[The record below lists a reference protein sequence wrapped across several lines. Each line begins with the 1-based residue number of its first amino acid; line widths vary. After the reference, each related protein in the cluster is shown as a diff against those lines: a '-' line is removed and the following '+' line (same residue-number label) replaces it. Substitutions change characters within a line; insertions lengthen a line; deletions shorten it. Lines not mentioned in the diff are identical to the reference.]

1 MKKQQVIN
9 NINPLVLK
17 GIAHRG
23 LWNEELTEN
32 GIPAFQNAIDHNVAF
47 ELDIHL
53 TKDNQLLV
61 CHDSELYRTTGK
73 KGIIEDLTLAEI
85 KENYRL
91 HDGSSLPTLEEVLA
105 LTSERVPIII
115 ELKAYQRN
123 HKRLALRFL
132 ECLPLIKD
140 KKNFMLISFD
150 PRALLPLK
158 KSGIMRSLLVVRD
171 GKHDI
176 IYAFRHFFESVDLDQ
191 RFFTKKNVQRYSK
204 KHFVNCWT
212 IETEEQAKALAPYVD
227 TITFQKVSHVTIASV
242 LEHR

>member
-123 HKRLALRFL
+123 HKRLLIKAFHS
-132 ECLPLIKD
+132 EYLPL
-140 KKNFMLISFD
+140 F
-150 PRALLPLK
+150 
-158 KSGIMRSLLVVRD
+158 
-171 GKHDI
+171 
-176 IYAFRHFFESVDLDQ
+176 
-191 RFFTKKNVQRYSK
+191 
-204 KHFVNCWT
+204 W
-212 IETEEQAKALAPYVD
+212 
-227 TITFQKVSHVTIASV
+227 
-242 LEHR
+242 

>member
-91 HDGSSLPTLEEVLA
+91 YDGSSLPTLEEVLA

-132 ECLPLIKD
+132 ECLHLIKD

-150 PRALLPLK
+150 PRTLLPLK

-212 IETEEQAKALAPYVD
+212 IETEEQAKALALYVD
-227 TITFQKVSHVTIASV
+227 TITFQKV
-242 LEHR
+242 

>member
-32 GIPAFQNAIDHNVAF
+32 GIPAFQNAIVHNVAF

-115 ELKAYQRN
+115 ELKAYQICDKGTGY
-123 HKRLALRFL
+123 HISIDCSRLHNGEYILYINVGGNI
-132 ECLPLIKD
+132 ESEK
-140 KKNFMLISFD
+140 ISI
-150 PRALLPLK
+150 R
-158 KSGIMRSLLVVRD
+158 
-171 GKHDI
+171 
-176 IYAFRHFFESVDLDQ
+176 Q
-191 RFFTKKNVQRYSK
+191 
-204 KHFVNCWT
+204 
-212 IETEEQAKALAPYVD
+212 
-227 TITFQKVSHVTIASV
+227 
-242 LEHR
+242 

>member
-123 HKRLALRFL
+123 HKRLASRFL

-227 TITFQKVSHVTIASV
+227 TITFHNRLCIRTSLS
-242 LEHR
+242 